1 MLANPLVFA
10 AVNLVIIVPLF
21 VFIMNGIRNKDK
33 ENNVKTSP
41 TKEII
46 VLSVL
51 LFVVISLST
60 YLIFEQ
66 ITQAPTE
73 EFQTGGAPLII
84 FFSNHLI

>member
-1 MLANPLVFA
+1 MFANPLVFA

-73 EFQTGGAPLII
+73 EFQTGGAP
-84 FFSNHLI
+84 F

>member
-73 EFQTGGAPLII
+73 EFQTGGAP
-84 FFSNHLI
+84 F

>member
-1 MLANPLVFA
+1 MLENPLVFA

-51 LFVVISLST
+51 LFVVISVST

-73 EFQTGGAPLII
+73 EFQTGGAP
-84 FFSNHLI
+84 F

>member
-51 LFVVISLST
+51 LFVVISVST

-73 EFQTGGAPLII
+73 EFQTGGAP
-84 FFSNHLI
+84 F